1 MEKQAVPNP
10 QVPSGEG
17 GPADDRSRG
26 RNLFLFLA
34 NIRETSIFVF
44 IILLVILVSLRS
56 PYFLNVDNFRDIFL
70 DIAILSM
77 IAIGQMM
84 VVITRGI
91 DLSVGSGIGLSAMAI
106 GMFVSAHWGMPP
118 WAAVLMGI
126 GLGILLGGFNGF
138 VVTVGRVPPIIATLG
153 TLSIYRGLVYVVSQ
167 GAWVDAHELPHA
179 FKEFTLRPILGIPA
193 LIIYAAIVAVIFYY
207 FLNYTRT
214 GRQIYAVGSNPT
226 AAQLAG
232 IRVNRIIFMVFV
244 LSGALYGMG
253 GVMWVSRY
261 ANAANNTA
269 LGWELQSVAAVVIG
283 GVSIFGGTG
292 TLPGALLGSLLLGII
307 NNAVNLVGISPF
319 WKQVLYGLVIL
330 AAVVADSLI
339 SRRLQRTLTLRTR
352 RAL

>member
-1 MEKQAVPNP
+1 METTQSVP
-10 QVPSGEG
+10 QR
-17 GPADDRSRG
+17 GPTGDEPGR
-26 RNLFLFLA
+26 RNLFLLLA
-34 NIRETSIFVF
+34 NVRETSIFLF
-44 IILLVILVSLRS
+44 IIVLIVMVSLRS
-56 PYFLNVDNFRDIFL
+56 PYFLTVENFRDIFL

-77 IAIGQMM
+77 VAIGQMM

-106 GMFVSAHWGMPP
+106 GMYVSVHWGIPP
-118 WAAVLMGI
+118 WVAVLMGI
-126 GLGILLGGFNGF
+126 GLGILMGGFNGF
-138 VVTVGRVPPIIATLG
+138 VVTIGHVPPIIVTLG

-167 GAWVDAHELPHA
+167 GAWVDAHELPVA
-179 FKEFTLRPILGIPA
+179 FKQFTIRTFFGIPA
-193 LIIYAAIVAVIFYY
+193 LIIFAAIVAVIFYY
-207 FLNYTRT
+207 FLNHTRT

-232 IRVNRIIFMVFV
+232 IRVNRIIVMVFV

-261 ANAANNTA
+261 ANAANNTG
-269 LGWELQSVAAVVIG
+269 LEVMLQSVAAVVIG

-292 TLPGALLGSLLLGII
+292 TLPGVLLGSLLLGII

-330 AAVVADSLI
+330 LAVIADSLI
-339 SRRLQRTLTLRTR
+339 SRRLQRTLTLRVR
-352 RAL
+352 RAT

>member
-1 MEKQAVPNP
+1 MKTTQTVP
-10 QVPSGEG
+10 QGE
-17 GPADDRSRG
+17 PTDDRSGG
-26 RNLFLFLA
+26 RNLLLLLA
-34 NIRETSIFVF
+34 NVRETGIFIF
-44 IILLVILVSLRS
+44 IVLLVILVSLRS
-56 PYFLNVDNFRDIFL
+56 PYFLNVENFRDIFL

-91 DLSVGSGIGLSAMAI
+91 DLSVGSGIGFSAMAI
-106 GMFVSAHWGMPP
+106 GMYVSAHWGMPP
-118 WAAVLMGI
+118 WAAVLMGT
-126 GLGILLGGFNGF
+126 GLGILMGGFNGL
-138 VVTVGRVPPIIATLG
+138 VVTVWRVPPIIVTLG

-167 GAWVDAHELPHA
+167 GAWVDAHELPPA

-193 LIIYAAIVAVIFYY
+193 LILFAAIVAVIFYY
-207 FLNYTRT
+207 FLNHTRT

-226 AAQLAG
+226 AAQFAG
-232 IRVNRIIFMVFV
+232 LRVNWIIFMVFV

-292 TLPGALLGSLLLGII
+292 TLPGVLLGSLLLGII

-330 AAVVADSLI
+330 LAVVADSLI
-339 SRRLQRTLTLRTR
+339 SRRLQRTLTLRRTT
-352 RAL
+352 